1 MNSLNWFWF
10 FVLAALAGR
19 AWHTGLQAREAAVRF
34 ADQACR
40 LRRLQLLDQT
50 VALKRMRLEREPGR
64 RMPALVRIY
73 DFAFSDNGVT
83 RQEGELAM
91 RGVRVLHLRLP
102 EPESAPE
109 PDPAPYEPPQ
119 LDIPDY
125 KQPGNVVVPFRRPQR

>member
-1 MNSLNWFWF
+1 MNSLHWFWF

-64 RMPALVRIY
+64 RLPALVRIY
-73 DFAFSDNGVT
+73 DFAFSDNGLT
-83 RQEGELAM
+83 RQEGQLAM
-91 RGVRVLHLRLP
+91 RGMRVLQLRLP
-102 EPESAPE
+102 EPASPPIPE
-109 PDPAPYEPPQ
+109 PPLREPP